1 MNEKLK
7 DKVVAIELAGNNILL
22 VNDNDNFKNEL
33 ISLGFEKVEPY
44 YSISMPIDD
53 VEKRSALFQ
62 KLMEIGTLFSNGR
75 DWSPS
80 EIVRYYRDKG
90 LIKGDYLR
98 IVWRN
103 EQVLIL
109 LLNRFLKLQGINTNT
124 HLNRLKMAISCN
136 PLQLWI

>member
-1 MNEKLK
+1 MMNEKLK

-22 VNDNDNFKNEL
+22 VNDN
-33 ISLGFEKVEPY
+33 LGFEKVEPY

-53 VEKRSALFQ
+53 VEKRAALFQ

-103 EQVLIL
+103 EQDFDI
-109 LLNRFLKLQGINTNT
+109 TT
-124 HLNRLKMAISCN
+124 E
-136 PLQLWI
+136 